1 MAAKFAST
9 DHLSA
14 EAVAALVDGELA
26 PSAERRAKAHLAQ
39 CTECLADAISQ
50 QRAAERLRRGSAAD
64 AVHAPS
70 SLIERLARLA
80 EAGPAGPAASPASP
94 VPASS
99 GTRAWQVGGKVESA
113 LRKLRRR
120 G

>member
-26 PSAERRAKAHLAQ
+26 PAAERRAKAHLAQ
-39 CTECLADAISQ
+39 CTECLADVISQ
-50 QRAAERLRRGSAAD
+50 QRAAERLRRDSAAD

-70 SLIERLARLA
+70 SLVERLACLA
-80 EAGPAGPAASPASP
+80 EADSADQAAPAAQA
-94 VPASS
+94 
-99 GTRAWQVGGKVESA
+99 GGRAERPRRIVGKVQSA
-113 LRKLRRR
+113 LRALRRR